1 MWTPVRAEDS
11 NAFVADVA
19 ARHGSRLRRFLAAR
33 LRNAADIADL
43 AQEVY
48 LRLLRVERHDQIRNP
63 EAYLLTIAGH
73 VLQQHALASSA
84 GPETL
89 DVTDELVE
97 ARIAEEA
104 DPAAA
109 LHLEQRLA
117 ALDYALSRVSPKAR
131 AVFVL
136 QRRDGCTLDE
146 IAARLGISRSMVKKY
161 LARVIL
167 QCGRQIRDE
176 GGGRP

>member
-1 MWTPVRAEDS
+1 VRAEDS
-11 NAFVADVA
+11 NAFVAEIA
-19 ARHGSRLRRFLAAR
+19 ARHGRRLCRFLAAR
-33 LRNAADIADL
+33 LRNATDIADL

-48 LRLLRVERHDQIRNP
+48 LRLLRVKSHDHIRNP

-73 VLQQHALASSA
+73 VVQQHALASAAS
-84 GPETL
+84 PETL
-89 DVTDELVE
+89 NITDEL
-97 ARIAEEA
+97 ADSPIPEEA

-117 ALDYALSRVSPKAR
+117 ALDRALSRLSPKAR

-136 QRRDGCTLDE
+136 QRRDGCTVDE

-161 LARVIL
+161 LAKAVL
-167 QCGRQIRDE
+167 QCSRQIRGE
-176 GGGRP
+176 GGSRP

>member
-1 MWTPVRAEDS
+1 VRSRVPAEDS
-11 NAFVADVA
+11 NAFVAELA
-19 ARHGSRLRRFLAAR
+19 SKHGRRLRRFLAAR

-48 LRLLRVERHDQIRNP
+48 LRLLRVQRHDQIRNP

-73 VLQQHALASSA
+73 VLQQHALASS
-84 GPETL
+84 GPETM
-89 DVTDELVE
+89 DITDALVD

-117 ALDYALSRVSPKAR
+117 SLDRALARLSPKAR

-136 QRRDGCTLDE
+136 QRRDGCTVDE

-161 LARVIL
+161 LAKVIL
-167 QCGRQIRDE
+167 QCGRQIRSE
-176 GGGRP
+176 GRSRP